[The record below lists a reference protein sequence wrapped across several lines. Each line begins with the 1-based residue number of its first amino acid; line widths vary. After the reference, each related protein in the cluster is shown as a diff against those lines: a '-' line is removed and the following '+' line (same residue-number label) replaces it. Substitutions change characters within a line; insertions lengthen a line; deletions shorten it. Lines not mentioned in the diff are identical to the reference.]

1 MYPFGSQG
9 HSRYFKYQQYHRDA
23 ESLLSWV
30 QASLPSYV
38 DTLTPYKFEHS
49 VLGTDAPWIV
59 MFYAPWCGHCTRFMP
74 KLEDLARVVRG
85 QVRVGKVNCE
95 KFGKMC
101 DKASVRAYPTLR
113 YVRGRNGQE
122 RYVSQDIQERD
133 GDKIVEIVRSLV
145 REEKVRTSEK
155 PEPAEE
161 VEPLLD
167 ENNQPEQDREDV
179 PHADQE
185 EEDTDEFVY
194 YEDDELF
201 HHDEL

>member
-1 MYPFGSQG
+1 
-9 HSRYFKYQQYHRDA
+9 
-23 ESLLSWV
+23 
-30 QASLPSYV
+30 
-38 DTLTPYKFEHS
+38 
-49 VLGTDAPWIV
+49 

-74 KLEDLARVVRG
+74 ELEDLARVVRG

-133 GDKIVEIVRSLV
+133 GDKIVEIVRILV
-145 REEKVRTSEK
+145 REENARTNYK
-155 PEPAEE
+155 PESPEE
-161 VEPLLD
+161 VEPIID
-167 ENNQPEQDREDV
+167 ENKQPENDREDV
-179 PHADQE
+179 PPPDHEADGDT
-185 EEDTDEFVY
+185 EDQDEFVY
-194 YEDDELF
+194 YDDDDELF

>member
-1 MYPFGSQG
+1 
-9 HSRYFKYQQYHRDA
+9 
-23 ESLLSWV
+23 
-30 QASLPSYV
+30 
-38 DTLTPYKFEHS
+38 
-49 VLGTDAPWIV
+49 

-74 KLEDLARVVRG
+74 ELEDLARVVRA

-145 REEKVRTSEK
+145 REENARANEK
-155 PEPAEE
+155 PESPEE
-161 VEPLLD
+161 VEPLID
-167 ENNQPEQDREDV
+167 ENQRPEQDREDV
-179 PHADQE
+179 PPPDQE
-185 EEDTDEFVY
+185 ADGDTDGDTRDKDEFVY
-194 YEDDELF
+194 YDDDDELF